1 MRSFGTFGDDIIW
14 FGLTIGAEGIMDGK
28 RLAIVTGGAR
38 GIGRATVMALARQGR
53 RVAAIDINGDN
64 LAELNE
70 LGEQE
75 GHEVVTKELDITDS
89 EGFTELIE
97 QLADEYGGVGIL
109 VNNAGITRDTLLLRM
124 SDAEFDKVMAINLK
138 AAFVAMRAVSRSMMR
153 NRFGR
158 IISLSSYA
166 GIRGNPGQTNYSA
179 SKAALI
185 GMSKTV
191 AKELAKKNITVNCV
205 APGFIVSEM
214 TDSLAEQ
221 VKEMAKLA
229 IPMNRFG
236 RVEDVANVIA
246 FLGSEQAGYVT
257 GQVISVD
264 GGMAM

>member
-1 MRSFGTFGDDIIW
+1 
-14 FGLTIGAEGIMDGK
+14 MDER

-53 RVAAIDINGDN
+53 RVAPIDINSDN
-64 LAELNE
+64 LAELQR
-70 LGEQE
+70 LAGKE
-75 GHEVVTKELDITDS
+75 GHEVVTEELDITDS
-89 EGFTELIE
+89 GGFAGLIE
-97 QLADEYGGVGIL
+97 QLADQYGGVGIL

-124 SDAEFDKVMAINLK
+124 SDEDFDKVIAINLK

-158 IISLSSYA
+158 IINLSSYA
-166 GIRGNPGQTNYSA
+166 GVRGNAGQANYSA

-191 AKELAKKNITVNCV
+191 AKELAKKNVTVNCV
-205 APGFIVSEM
+205 APGFIVSDM
-214 TDSLAEQ
+214 TDVLPEQ

-236 RVEDVANVIA
+236 SVEDVANVIA
-246 FLGSEQAGYVT
+246 FLSSDEAGYVT